1 MKRAFIGILLLSLVA
16 PAVQALTLSPDIVFT
31 LRDEF
36 PPLDGIADFSST
48 GPSGFTG
55 FITNVDFIDE
65 TFFEYAVG
73 SEIVASA
80 TLSIGA
86 VIYDPLGTN
95 MTMDVSSYNNGT
107 GAVQFGLFG
116 TGDYLATVPLT
127 EFFTLNTIV
136 LDISALYNNAVAA
149 NDDFLGFRLHN
160 AIAIDGNIPQ
170 ASRFFVRA
178 QRNSAARGGLV
189 ICYGTDW
196 PDRIQ
201 PSKKSSHTSPHRCL
215 ATLNHRNT

>member
-170 ASRFFVRA
+170 ARYADSSLEL
-178 QRNSAARGGLV
+178 SAIPLPAAAWLFATALIGL
-189 ICYGTDW
+189 IGF
-196 PDRIQ
+196 
-201 PSKKSSHTSPHRCL
+201 
-215 ATLNHRNT
+215 NHRRSQATRAHIGAWQR